1 MLTVQSAPP
10 EPILG
15 PFIRAYVQREA
26 RLGSHELIEPVLAR
40 LGVML
45 EFEFA
50 GSYEVRNYGTETV
63 EEPNDISIIGPQSWR
78 RSRLI
83 IRGHIESL
91 VVMFQPC
98 GFHAL
103 FGVPTEPLAQT
114 GTEGHSVLGPAVS
127 RLHQRLGNSHS
138 FAERA
143 RMLNGFFLRKLET
156 IHPRDPVH
164 QALHLLATPGNILKV
179 ADVADQMGINVRQLE
194 RRSLAYAGVSPKT
207 LTRISRFSNA
217 LSLRTERSFN
227 WTQIAHAAGYHD
239 QMHMIRDFREFAGEA
254 PASALQ
260 EIAPEH
266 LIHYAMNAPSDDGQ
280 SLSGP
285 RNRVADAEGERGKRV
300 SRRVA
305 LSGSVAALPRGT
317 RDELSHE

>member
-1 MLTVQSAPP
+1 MLTVQSAAP
-10 EPILG
+10 ELILK

-26 RLGSHELIEPVLAR
+26 HLGSQELVEPVVAR

-127 RLHQRLGNSHS
+127 HLHQHLGNARS
-138 FAERA
+138 FRERA
-143 RMLNGFFLRKLET
+143 RVLDAFFFLQLKKT
-156 IHPRDPVH
+156 HAKDPI
-164 QALHLLATPGNILKV
+164 QTALHLLTIPGSSLKV
-179 ADVADQMGINVRQLE
+179 TEVADQMGVNVRQLE
-194 RRSLAYAGVSPKT
+194 RRSLNYAGVSPKT
-207 LTRISRFSNA
+207 LTRVSRFSHA

-254 PASALQ
+254 PSSALL

-266 LIHYAMNAPSDDGQ
+266 LIHYATN
-280 SLSGP
+280 
-285 RNRVADAEGERGKRV
+285 V
-300 SRRVA
+300 S
-305 LSGSVAALPRGT
+305 SEP
-317 RDELSHE
+317 D

>member
-10 EPILG
+10 ELVLK
-15 PFIRAYVQREA
+15 PFVRAYVQREA
-26 RLGSHELIEPVLAR
+26 HLGSGELVEPVVAR

-63 EEPNDISIIGPQSWR
+63 EEPNNISIIGPQSWR

-83 IRGHIESL
+83 IRGHVESL

-98 GFHAL
+98 GFHGL
-103 FGVPTEPLAQT
+103 FGVATEPLAQT

-127 RLHQRLGNSHS
+127 RLHQQLGNARC

-143 RMLNGFFLRKLET
+143 RMLDAFFLRQLMKV
-156 IHPRDPVH
+156 RAKDPVQ
-164 QALHLLATPGNILKV
+164 QALDLLTIPGNTLKV
-179 ADVADQMGINVRQLE
+179 AAVADQMGINVRQLE

-207 LTRISRFSNA
+207 LTRISRFSHA
-217 LSLRTERSFN
+217 LSLRTERSLN

-254 PASALQ
+254 PTSALQ

-266 LIHYAMNAPSDDGQ
+266 LIHYAMNGLSDPG
-280 SLSGP
+280 
-285 RNRVADAEGERGKRV
+285 
-300 SRRVA
+300 
-305 LSGSVAALPRGT
+305 
-317 RDELSHE
+317 

>member
-10 EPILG
+10 ELALR
-15 PFIRAYVQREA
+15 PFVRAYVQREA
-26 RLGSHELIEPVLAR
+26 HLGSQELVEPVVAR

-83 IRGHIESL
+83 LRGHIESL

-127 RLHQRLGNSHS
+127 RLHQHLGNARS

-143 RMLNGFFLRKLET
+143 KMLDSFLLRQLKKAQSK
-156 IHPRDPVH
+156 DPI
-164 QALHLLATPGNILKV
+164 QKALHLLTMPGSSLKV
-179 ADVADQMGINVRQLE
+179 ADVADQMGISVRQLE
-194 RRSLAYAGVSPKT
+194 RRSLTYAGVNPKT
-207 LTRISRFSNA
+207 LTRISRFSHA
-217 LSLRTERSFN
+217 LSLRTERCFN
-227 WTQIAHAAGYHD
+227 WTEIAHAAGYHD

-254 PASALQ
+254 PTSALQ

-266 LIHYAMNAPSDDGQ
+266 LIHYAMNVS
-280 SLSGP
+280 SGL
-285 RNRVADAEGERGKRV
+285 GG
-300 SRRVA
+300 
-305 LSGSVAALPRGT
+305 
-317 RDELSHE
+317 

>member
-10 EPILG
+10 ELVLKR
-15 PFIRAYVQREA
+15 FIRSYVQREA
-26 RLGSHELIEPVLAR
+26 RLSRQELVEPVVAR

-50 GSYEVRNYGTETV
+50 GSYEIRNYGTETI

-114 GTEGHSVLGPAVS
+114 GTEGHSVLGSAVS
-127 RLHQRLGNSHS
+127 RLHQHLGNTHS
-138 FAERA
+138 FSERV
-143 RMLNGFFLRKLET
+143 RMLDAFFLRQWAKT
-156 IHPRDPVH
+156 DTSDPI
-164 QALHLLATPGNILKV
+164 QKALHLLTMPGNSLKV
-179 ADVADQMGINVRQLE
+179 ADVSDEMGINVRQLE
-194 RRSLAYAGVSPKT
+194 RRSLAYAGVSPKM
-207 LTRISRFSNA
+207 LTRISRFSHA
-217 LSLRTERSFN
+217 LSLRIESSFN

-254 PASALQ
+254 PTSALQ

-266 LIHYAMNAPSDDGQ
+266 LIHFAKDAVRSELMDSAK
-280 SLSGP
+280 SL
-285 RNRVADAEGERGKRV
+285 NDVVQRVPQKRSV
-300 SRRVA
+300 
-305 LSGSVAALPRGT
+305 GS
-317 RDELSHE
+317 E

>member
-1 MLTVQSAPP
+1 MLTVQSAAP
-10 EPILG
+10 ELVLR

-26 RLGSHELIEPVLAR
+26 RLGSQELVEPVVAR

-98 GFHAL
+98 GFYAL

-114 GTEGHSVLGPAVS
+114 GTEGHSLLGPAVS
-127 RLHQRLGNSHS
+127 RLHQQLGNTRS
-138 FAERA
+138 FTERA
-143 RMLNGFFLRKLET
+143 RMLDAFFLLQLRKT
-156 IHPRDPVH
+156 HANDPI
-164 QALHLLATPGNILKV
+164 QKALHLLTTPGSSLKV
-179 ADVADQMGINVRQLE
+179 TKVADQMGVNVRQLE
-194 RRSLAYAGVSPKT
+194 RRSLTYAGVSPKT
-207 LTRISRFSNA
+207 LTRISRFSHA

-254 PASALQ
+254 PSSALL

-266 LIHYAMNAPSDDGQ
+266 LIHYATNMSSDPD
-280 SLSGP
+280 
-285 RNRVADAEGERGKRV
+285 
-300 SRRVA
+300 
-305 LSGSVAALPRGT
+305 
-317 RDELSHE
+317 

>member
-1 MLTVQSAPP
+1 MLIVQSAPP
-10 EPILG
+10 EPILK

-26 RLGSHELIEPVLAR
+26 RLGNHVLVEPVVAR

-63 EEPNDISIIGPQSWR
+63 EEPNNISIIGPQSWR

-103 FGVPTEPLAQT
+103 FGMPTEPLAET

-127 RLHQRLGNSHS
+127 RLHQHLGNAPS
-138 FAERA
+138 FSERG
-143 RMLNGFFLRKLET
+143 RMLDAFFLRHLKTGHLK
-156 IHPRDPVH
+156 DSV
-164 QALHLLATPGNILKV
+164 QGALHLLMTPGNNLKV
-179 ADVADQMGINVRQLE
+179 AEVADQMGINVRQLE

-207 LTRISRFSNA
+207 LTRISRFSHA
-217 LSLRTERSFN
+217 LNLRTERSFS

-254 PASALQ
+254 PTSALQ

-266 LIHYAMNAPSDDGQ
+266 LIHYATKASAD
-280 SLSGP
+280 SG
-285 RNRVADAEGERGKRV
+285 
-300 SRRVA
+300 
-305 LSGSVAALPRGT
+305 
-317 RDELSHE
+317 

>member
-1 MLTVQSAPP
+1 MLTVQSAAP
-10 EPILG
+10 ELVLR

-26 RLGSHELIEPVLAR
+26 RLGSQELVEPVVAR

-98 GFHAL
+98 GFYAL

-114 GTEGHSVLGPAVS
+114 GTEGHSLLGPAVS
-127 RLHQRLGNSHS
+127 RLHQQLGNTRS
-138 FAERA
+138 FTERT
-143 RMLNGFFLRKLET
+143 RMLDAFFLLQLRKT
-156 IHPRDPVH
+156 HAKDPI
-164 QALHLLATPGNILKV
+164 QKALHLLTTPGSSLKV
-179 ADVADQMGINVRQLE
+179 TKVADQMGVNVRQLE
-194 RRSLAYAGVSPKT
+194 RRSLTYAGVSPKT
-207 LTRISRFSNA
+207 LTRISRFSHA

-254 PASALQ
+254 PSSALL

-266 LIHYAMNAPSDDGQ
+266 LIHYATNMSSDPD
-280 SLSGP
+280 
-285 RNRVADAEGERGKRV
+285 
-300 SRRVA
+300 
-305 LSGSVAALPRGT
+305 
-317 RDELSHE
+317 

>member
-1 MLTVQSAPP
+1 MLTVQSASP
-10 EPILG
+10 ESILK
-15 PFIRAYVQREA
+15 PFIRSYVQREA
-26 RLGSHELIEPVLAR
+26 RLGSQVLVEPVVAR

-63 EEPNDISIIGPQSWR
+63 EEPNNISIIGPQSWR

-103 FGVPTEPLAQT
+103 FGVPTEPLVQM

-127 RLHQRLGNSHS
+127 RLHQRLANAPL

-143 RMLNGFFLRKLET
+143 RVLDVFFLRRLET
-156 IHPRDPVH
+156 VHAKDPV
-164 QALHLLATPGNILKV
+164 QKALHLLTTPGNSLKV
-179 ADVADQMGINVRQLE
+179 ADVANQIGINVHQLE

-207 LTRISRFSNA
+207 FTRISRFSHA
-217 LSLRTERSFN
+217 LQLRAERSFS

-239 QMHMIRDFREFAGEA
+239 QMHLIRDFHEFAGEA
-254 PASALQ
+254 PTYALQ

-266 LIHYAMNAPSDDGQ
+266 LIHYAMPASSDAG
-280 SLSGP
+280 
-285 RNRVADAEGERGKRV
+285 
-300 SRRVA
+300 
-305 LSGSVAALPRGT
+305 
-317 RDELSHE
+317 

>member
-10 EPILG
+10 EPILK
-15 PFIRAYVQREA
+15 PFIRTYVQREA
-26 RLGSHELIEPVLAR
+26 RLGSHELVEPVLAR

-63 EEPNDISIIGPQSWR
+63 EEPNNISIIGPQSWR

-127 RLHQRLGNSHS
+127 RLHQSLGNAHS
-138 FAERA
+138 FSERK
-143 RMLNGFFLRKLET
+143 RMLDAFFRRQLEMA
-156 IHPRDPVH
+156 HPKDPV
-164 QALHLLATPGNILKV
+164 QKALHLLATPGNNLKV

-207 LTRISRFSNA
+207 LRRISRFSHA

-227 WTQIAHAAGYHD
+227 WTQIAYAAGYHD

-254 PASALQ
+254 PTSALQ
-260 EIAPEH
+260 EIVPEH
-266 LIHYAMNAPSDDGQ
+266 LIHFAMDSPSTG
-280 SLSGP
+280 G
-285 RNRVADAEGERGKRV
+285 
-300 SRRVA
+300 
-305 LSGSVAALPRGT
+305 
-317 RDELSHE
+317 